1 MSVTNL
7 GPLDWRIPIVTPE
20 GRPTQE
26 FQRRWA
32 SQISNNSQIGS
43 ITIGSGPP
51 PANPAPTDGAQ
62 YADTSTNP
70 YTLYVGGAGVWNL
83 AGSSGANPTAVAG
96 DVAINGSASTYMRSD
111 AAPAIQK
118 ASSSQFGI
126 VKVDGTTIT
135 ETGGVISAAGG
146 SGVGWTTIA
155 SGTISTPRPFVD
167 FLNLG
172 AYNEFLFIGQ
182 AITAAS
188 SHVRTLHVSTTNGAS
203 WYTTSGQYLAVA
215 AAGTTTNV
223 GSIGY
228 NTGASP
234 LARSFAVHIYN
245 NENGQIKVASS
256 NDGTRMFFVGSTAV
270 INALRL
276 SNDFPVSGSTN
287 MNAGS
292 YQLLGR

>member
-43 ITIGSGPP
+43 ITIGAGPP

-111 AAPAIQK
+111 AAPAVQK

-188 SHVRTLHVSTTNGAS
+188 SNVRTLHVSTTNGAS

-215 AAGTTTNV
+215 AGGTTTNV

-228 NTGASP
+228 STSASTA
-234 LARSFAVHIYN
+234 ARTFAVHIYN

-256 NDGTRMFFVGSTAV
+256 NDATRMLFVGSTAP

-276 SNDFPVSGSTN
+276 SNDFPVSGSAN
-287 MNAGS
+287 LNAGT